1 MLTLVQQARLHPRS
15 LTSPLSHPLRPFTMH
30 NLRHTFGPAEARPEH
45 HFRATQV
52 RRVRLDVHQCR
63 RGRTQYRDAPAIRLQ
78 DSFQVGFPTIARS
91 HSTDITAA
99 VPTQIPPHIH
109 PLSPSSSAIHP
120 QPPSALTAPYSLP
133 TSPIPATSSSY
144 PPTSHTGALASDT
157 RTTSPHPVLPQRYAL
172 AIACHHRHQYMKV
185 SRRLTCS
192 VWKPLSRAATRSF

>member
-15 LTSPLSHPLRPFTMH
+15 ITSPLPHSLRPFTMH

-52 RRVRLDVHQCR
+52 RRIRLDVHQCR

-78 DSFQVGFPTIARS
+78 DSIQVGFSTIARS

-99 VPTQIPPHIH
+99 VPTQIPLHIR
-109 PLSPSSSAIHP
+109 PLSPFSLATHP
-120 QPPSALTAPYSLP
+120 QLPSALMAHYSRL
-133 TSPIPATSSSY
+133 TLPIPAMSSSY
-144 PPTSHTGALASDT
+144 PPTSHTGVLASGI

-172 AIACHHRHQYMKV
+172 AIAFHHRHQYMKV
-185 SRRLTCS
+185 
-192 VWKPLSRAATRSF
+192 